1 MSVAKPILDYIDT
14 IPEKPKDLLNQL
26 RVFRRI
32 LRYHKPYIHLVVFI
46 TALAALRSF
55 LFLLEPLYTSQI
67 IDNVITPGNLA
78 PLVGLLRNILFA
90 VVGFAIC
97 DFFIRYLNGIM
108 AQSVIGDM
116 RKEYYRSVQG
126 KSFTFLDNST
136 VGDLTSRATQ
146 DMQFVDTFMRTWLSV
161 VTNIVFTTGFIF
173 WAMYSIKP
181 IMCLFALLPMP
192 FIFYFQAKSF
202 QSTMPL
208 FRKMQLIL
216 GKVGAY
222 VQQNIL
228 GMKNIRIFQMEDEMT
243 EGNEEIGD
251 KFLNLAIRAGR
262 IQSMYM
268 PTAPNLLTLAIALVY
283 VYGTNLILGGAL
295 TLGGILLYARY
306 MMRMSGP
313 LTDFAMFTGAMIN
326 ATSAAERMFNVIDLP
341 GDIQNA
347 PDAKAITIEKGEVEF
362 RNVTFGY
369 VQDKPILQN
378 ISFTAKPGEKIAI
391 LGATGT
397 GKTSLMYLIPRF
409 YDINSGEILID
420 GTDIRKF
427 EVSSLRRQV
436 GVVLQDV
443 FLFSG
448 TIRSNIAF
456 GKNEAT
462 LDEVK
467 AAAKSARI
475 DDFIES
481 LPDGYNTAV
490 GERGITLSGGQKQRL
505 TIARALITNPRILI
519 LDDSLSF
526 VDAKTEQEIQEA
538 IDTALKGRT
547 CFIIAQRLSTI
558 KNADRIMV
566 LDRGA
571 IVEFGTHAE
580 LMAKGQIYKKI
591 YETQLLEKNVDEK
604 GGLSDGTA

>member
-14 IPEKPKDLLNQL
+14 ISEKPKDLVSQL

-32 LRYHKPYIHLVVFI
+32 LRYHKPYLHFVVFI

-55 LFLLEPLYTSQI
+55 LFLLEPMYTSQI

-78 PLVGLLRNILFA
+78 PLLGLLRNILFS
-90 VVGFAIC
+90 VVGFAIA

-116 RKEYYRSVQG
+116 RKEYYKSVQS

-146 DMQFVDTFMRTWLSV
+146 DMQFVDMFMRTWLSV
-161 VTNIVFTTGFIF
+161 ITNIVFTTGFIF

-181 IMCLFALLPMP
+181 IMCLFALIPMP
-192 FIFYFQAKSF
+192 FIFYFQARSF
-202 QSTMPL
+202 QMTMPL

-251 KFLNLAIRAGR
+251 KFLKLAIRAGR

-268 PTAPNLLTLAIALVY
+268 PTASNLLTLAIALVY

-306 MMRMSGP
+306 MMRMGGP

-341 GDIQNA
+341 GDIQNS
-347 PDAKAITIEKGEVEF
+347 PDARNITIEKGEVEF

-378 ISFTAKPGEKIAI
+378 ISFTAKSGEKIAI

-409 YDINSGEILID
+409 YDINSGNILID
-420 GTDIRKF
+420 GTDIKKF

-456 GKNEAT
+456 GKGEAT

-481 LPDGYNTAV
+481 LPEGYDTPV

-538 IDTALKGRT
+538 IDAALKGRT

-571 IVEFGTHAE
+571 IAEFGTHAE

-591 YETQLLEKNVDEK
+591 YETQLLEKSGEEK
-604 GGLSDGTA
+604 GGLNDGTA

>member
-1 MSVAKPILDYIDT
+1 MY
-14 IPEKPKDLLNQL
+14 
-26 RVFRRI
+26 
-32 LRYHKPYIHLVVFI
+32 
-46 TALAALRSF
+46 TA
-55 LFLLEPLYTSQI
+55 QI

-78 PLVGLLRNILFA
+78 PLLGLLRNILFA
-90 VVGFAIC
+90 VVGFAIA

-116 RKEYYRSVQG
+116 RKEYYKSLQS

-146 DMQFVDTFMRTWLSV
+146 DMQFVDMFMRTWLSV
-161 VTNIVFTTGFIF
+161 ITNIVFTTGFIF

-181 IMCLFALLPMP
+181 IMCLFALIPMP
-192 FIFYFQAKSF
+192 FIFYFQARSF
-202 QSTMPL
+202 QMTMPL

-251 KFLNLAIRAGR
+251 KFLKLAIRVGR

-268 PTAPNLLTLAIALVY
+268 PTASNLLTLAIALVY

-306 MMRMSGP
+306 MMRMGGP

-341 GDIQNA
+341 GDIQNS
-347 PDAKAITIEKGEVEF
+347 PDARNITIEKGEVEF

-378 ISFTAKPGEKIAI
+378 ISFTAKCGEKIAI

-409 YDINSGEILID
+409 YDINSGNILID
-420 GTDIRKF
+420 GTDIKQF

-456 GKNEAT
+456 GKSDAT

-481 LPDGYNTAV
+481 LPEGYDTPV

-538 IDTALKGRT
+538 IDAALKGRT

-571 IVEFGTHAE
+571 IAEFGTHAE

-591 YETQLLEKNVDEK
+591 YETQLLEKSGEEK

>member
-1 MSVAKPILDYIDT
+1 MSVARPVLDYVDT
-14 IPEKPKDLLNQL
+14 IGEKSKNLTAQL

-32 LRYHKPYIHLVVFI
+32 LRYHKPYIHFIVLI
-46 TALAALRSF
+46 TALAALRAF
-55 LFLLEPLYTSQI
+55 LFLLEPLYTAQI
-67 IDNVITPGNLA
+67 IDNVITVHNLT
-78 PLVGLLRNILFA
+78 PLLGLLRNILLA
-90 VVGFAIC
+90 VVSFAIC

-116 RKEYYRSVQG
+116 RKEYYKSVQS
-126 KSFTFLDNST
+126 KSFTFLDNNT

-146 DMQFVDTFMRTWLSV
+146 DMQFVDAFMRTWLSV
-161 VTNIVFTTGFIF
+161 ITNTIFTTGFVF
-173 WAMYSIKP
+173 WVMYTVKP
-181 IMCLFALLPMP
+181 IMCLIAIIPMP
-192 FIFYFQAKSF
+192 FIFYLQARSF
-202 QSTMPL
+202 RMTMPL

-228 GMKNIRIFQMEDEMT
+228 GMKNIRIFQMEEEMS
-243 EGNEEIGD
+243 EGNREIGD
-251 KFLNLAIRAGR
+251 KFLSLAIRIGR

-268 PTAPNLLTLAIALVY
+268 PSAPNLFTLSIAFVY
-283 VYGTNLILGGAL
+283 VYGTNLILGAAL

-306 MMRMSGP
+306 ALGMSGP
-313 LTDFAMFTGAMIN
+313 LTDFAMFSGSMIN
-326 ATSAAERMFNVIDLP
+326 ATSAAERMFNIIDLP

-391 LGATGT
+391 LGATGA

-420 GTDIRKF
+420 GTDIQKF

-456 GKNEAT
+456 GKDDAT

-481 LPDGYNTAV
+481 LPEGYDTPV

-566 LDRGA
+566 LDHGA